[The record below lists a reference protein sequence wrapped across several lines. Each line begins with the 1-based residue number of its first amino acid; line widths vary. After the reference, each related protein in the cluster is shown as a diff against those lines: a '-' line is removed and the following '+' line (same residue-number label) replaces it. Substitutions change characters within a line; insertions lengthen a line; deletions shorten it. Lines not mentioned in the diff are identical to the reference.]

1 MAFVLL
7 LATRHAFI
15 SAIRSLNIISF
26 YKGWVGRECYI
37 FYIFSSPFPTPTNH
51 NTLLSQRYT
60 AMAISSLKEWINRLN
75 WWGRFSMNL
84 STLQHFLFLVAETY
98 WYKKNKICIRVSS
111 SCDPTLNYSHVESHV
126 ISVSRLA
133 LLFGNV
139 NMWMLDMIRFWFAAL

>member
-84 STLQHFLFLVAETY
+84 STLQHFLFLVAGTY
-98 WYKKNKICIRVSS
+98 WYIKKKICIRVSS
-111 SCDPTLNYSHVESHV
+111 NCDPTLNYSHVEIHV

-133 LLFGNV
+133 LLFRNV